1 MKRILSIVLT
11 VIVIANLFLLVGCD
25 DSHRKNNIQLN
36 GTPSFTLNGTQ
47 SNSQPVAVNVLNGMT
62 PTQLYKKFV
71 EEYTAANSFD
81 ISITTKA
88 ILNGAPTSSS
98 VKLKLTDYA
107 TYIIVDAV
115 DTKMECWFFEDF
127 SYLNLGKEKYK
138 ISNITADDI
147 FGQDFIEFTLSSV
160 VYDIDDSIYLQ
171 KLEHAQLYLHNNEYY
186 CDLKFTAQE
195 ASDLGMEAAA
205 FSERL
210 FFNAQGKITKI
221 VDQSNTEN
229 ITILLD
235 AYDSAMS
242 VDEPADKEL
251 YIEQTIPDEDQPP
264 MDLSGHQDPL
274 LYAMYQEVFDAI
286 KNARKF
292 EMIVSTGGST
302 ILFYTVVKNNQYTS
316 VLKDGTY
323 ISRWLVNG
331 EGYIGEHTGTAFST
345 EVTESFLS
353 YFNSA
358 KAQKD
363 FVVGLQ
369 LHGNDMNDFS
379 VLEKYSSSEM
389 TLSHNNTDGTVDFYE
404 ISAHYSNGKVADVYI
419 TITKTLNGRQIFS
432 IEYDFLSIDSVYLED
447 LVAPI

>member
-1 MKRILSIVLT
+1 MKRILSIILT
-11 VIVIANLFLLVGCD
+11 VIVIVNLFLMVGCD
-25 DSHRKNNIQLN
+25 NSYRKNNIQLN
-36 GTPSFTLNGTQ
+36 GTPPIT
-47 SNSQPVAVNVLNGMT
+47 SNDTQPVAVNALNGMT
-62 PTQLYKKFV
+62 PSQLYEKFI
-71 EEYTAANSFD
+71 EEYTAANAFD
-81 ISITTKA
+81 ISIITKA
-88 ILNGAPTSSS
+88 TLDGAQTSSS

-107 TYIIVDAV
+107 TYITVDAT
-115 DTKMECWFFEDF
+115 DTKMECWFFEDS

-147 FGQDFIEFTLSSV
+147 FGQDFIELTLSSV
-160 VYDIDDSIYLQ
+160 IYDIDNSIYLQ
-171 KLEHAQLYLHNNEYY
+171 KLEQAQLYLHNNEYY

-195 ASDLGMEAAA
+195 ASDLGMEAEA

-210 FFNAQGKITKI
+210 FFNAQGKVIKI
-221 VDQSNTEN
+221 VDQSSTEN
-229 ITILLD
+229 ITVLLD

-251 YIEQTIPDEDQPP
+251 YIEQTIPDEDQPSV
-264 MDLSGHQDPL
+264 DLSGPQDPL
-274 LYAMYQEVFDAI
+274 LYAMYQEIFDAI

-292 EMIVSTGGST
+292 DMMVTTGGST

-323 ISRWLVNG
+323 VSRWLVNG

-353 YFNSA
+353 YFHSA

-379 VLEKYSSSEM
+379 VLKKYSSSEM

-404 ISAHYSNGKVADVYI
+404 ISARYSYGKVADAYI
-419 TITKTLNGRQIFS
+419 TITRTLNGQQIFS
-432 IEYDFLSIDSVYLED
+432 IEYDFSSIDSVYLED